1 MRYLKTRKIISQK
14 KLTEI
19 AHTLGGLY
27 VFKTDARNQF
37 HPFEL
42 LNFTSNPKLIVP
54 LRRTSRVTEK
64 LLDQHGFNV
73 QGAHYVDIL
82 SKHINSGL
90 EHKRTT
96 YLHKITLNDIHEAI
110 INKVTELGPG
120 PKTLFIEDLH
130 SLIPHHGEL
139 KTRRFID
146 HLTKD
151 MAEHR
156 TKIIVLTNHSRLPKE
171 VSKFLL
177 SNSQEMLEIPH

>member
-1 MRYLKTRKIISQK
+1 MKRKIIPKK
-14 KLTEI
+14 KLTDI
-19 AHTLGGLY
+19 AHAQNGLF

-37 HPFEL
+37 HPYEL
-42 LNFTSNPKLIVP
+42 LNFTGEPKLIVP

-73 QGAHYVDIL
+73 HGAHYIDIL
-82 SKHINSGL
+82 SKHINSSL
-90 EHKRTT
+90 EHPRTT
-96 YLHKITLNDIHEAI
+96 YLHKVTLTEIHDAI
-110 INKVTELGPG
+110 IDKVKRLGPG

-146 HLTKD
+146 HLTKE
-151 MAEHR
+151 MEEHR
-156 TKIIVLTNHSRLPKE
+156 TKTIVLTNHSRLPKE